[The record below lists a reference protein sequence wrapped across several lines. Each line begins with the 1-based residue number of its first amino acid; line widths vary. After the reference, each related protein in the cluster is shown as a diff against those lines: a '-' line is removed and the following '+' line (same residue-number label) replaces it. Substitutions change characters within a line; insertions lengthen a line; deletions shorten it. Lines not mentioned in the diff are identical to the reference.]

1 MDAPTDRRVH
11 ARQRGE
17 NLSYTDFT
25 LPAWASC
32 ACISTWVLA
41 DLHVS
46 ISTMPTPFYALSCP
60 CDMLRLRFHLPLF
73 DGARRDPD
81 VACVRGKSAAATCR
95 IDADA
100 GRFHVSD
107 TAVVPRRHDPSGFCI
122 IPSLPAFFRMFC
134 FYDTAHA

>member
-46 ISTMPTPFYALSCP
+46 ISTMPTPFLWLSLKPWGIALK
-60 CDMLRLRFHLPLF
+60 FLF
-73 DGARRDPD
+73 LHHENILFPND
-81 VACVRGKSAAATCR
+81 
-95 IDADA
+95 
-100 GRFHVSD
+100 
-107 TAVVPRRHDPSGFCI
+107 
-122 IPSLPAFFRMFC
+122 
-134 FYDTAHA
+134 